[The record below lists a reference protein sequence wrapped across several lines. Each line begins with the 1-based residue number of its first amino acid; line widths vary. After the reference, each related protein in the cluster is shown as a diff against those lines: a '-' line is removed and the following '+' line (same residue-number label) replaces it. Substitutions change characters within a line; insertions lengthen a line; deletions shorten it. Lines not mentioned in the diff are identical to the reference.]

1 MKEAGSLLVEL
12 LENQKVDRVFCVPGE
27 SYLSVMNGLQD
38 TSIET
43 ILCKHEGAASIMAEA
58 DGKLTGRPGIAF
70 VTRGPG
76 ATNAAAGV
84 HIAQQDSTPMILF
97 VGQIGKE
104 MYGRDAFQEV
114 DYQQFYGGM
123 AKLVIEVQQ
132 ADRLSEIFSRAYYTA
147 MSGRPGPVV
156 IALPENMLTEK
167 TDKKATGF
175 IDQVSSAPSTKNLAQ
190 FIEEIKAS
198 SKPILVLG
206 GSLWSEKAEK
216 DLISISEMLGL
227 TILTSHRR
235 QSLFNNLHQN
245 YGGDLGLGVNPKIIK
260 RINESDYIVLL
271 GARLSENPSQG
282 FSLFGI
288 PDHNKKIVHIH
299 PGPEEIGR
307 IYNPHLAIVANP
319 IEFVSALENALR
331 GLNTKP
337 QEKMEVNANKA
348 HEDYIEWGDMPLE
361 APNSGVDLTAAFRAL
376 REKLEPD
383 TIITN
388 GAGNYAVWGHRL
400 FRFTKPKTQLAPI
413 SGSMGY
419 GLPSAIAA
427 KLRFPDQ
434 MVIALA
440 GDGCF
445 QMTENEFATAVQYNA
460 AVIVLVIDNEMYGT
474 IRMHQHK
481 NYKGKYKHTGLVNPD
496 FADLAKAMGGQGYTV
511 KNTEDFYDIFV
522 QAKNWANKNNL
533 PALLHIKTGSEMVL
547 PGKRFSSL

>member
-1 MKEAGSLLVEL
+1 MKEAGSLLVEI
-12 LENQKVDRVFCVPGE
+12 LENQKVERVFCVPGE

-43 ILCKHEGAASIMAEA
+43 VLCKHEGAASIMAEA

-76 ATNAAAGV
+76 ATNAAAGI

-114 DYQQFYGGM
+114 DYQQFFGGM
-123 AKLVIEVQQ
+123 AKLVVEVQQ
-132 ADRLSEIFSRAYYTA
+132 ADRLPEIVSRAYHTA
-147 MSGRPGPVV
+147 MSGRPGPVI
-156 IALPENMLTEK
+156 IALPENMLTESTNNK
-167 TDKKATGF
+167 PVGY
-175 IDQVSSAPSTKNLAQ
+175 ISSSSSAPSTNDLAQ
-190 FIEEIKAS
+190 FIEEIKSA
-198 SKPILVLG
+198 KNPILILG
-206 GSLWSEKAEK
+206 GSVWSNDAAK
-216 DLISISEMLGL
+216 DLESISEMLGL

-235 QSLFNNLHQN
+235 QSFYNNLHEN
-245 YGGDLGLGVNPKIIK
+245 YGGDLGLGVNPKLIE
-260 RINESDYIVLL
+260 RINKSDYLVLL
-271 GARLSENPSQG
+271 GGRLSENPSQG

-288 PDHNKKIVHIH
+288 PEHNKKVVHIH

-307 IYNPHLAIVANP
+307 IYKPHLGIPCSPISFANT
-319 IEFVSALENALR
+319 LNNALK

-337 QEKMEVNANKA
+337 SSENQINTNQA
-348 HEDYIEWGDMPLE
+348 HEDYLEWGNMPLE
-361 APNSGVDLTAAFRAL
+361 APNSGVDLTSAFRSL
-376 REKLEPD
+376 RENLEPN

-400 FRFTKPKTQLAPI
+400 FRFSQFRTQLAPI

-419 GLPSAIAA
+419 GLPAAIAA
-427 KLRFPDQ
+427 KLRHPNQ
-434 MVIALA
+434 TVIALA

-460 AVIVLVIDNEMYGT
+460 AVIVFVIDNEMYGT

-481 NYKGKYKHTGLVNPD
+481 NYKGKYKHTGLINPD
-496 FADLAKAMGGQGYTV
+496 FNKLAVAMGGQGYTV
-511 KNTEDFYDIFV
+511 NNTEDFMNIFND
-522 QAKNWANKNNL
+522 AKDWTSKNNL

-547 PGKRFSSL
+547 PGKRFNSL

>member
-1 MKEAGSLLVEL
+1 MKEAGSLLVEI
-12 LENQKVDRVFCVPGE
+12 LENQKVERVFCVPGE

-43 ILCKHEGAASIMAEA
+43 VLCKHEGAASIMAEA

-76 ATNAAAGV
+76 ATNAAAGI

-114 DYQQFYGGM
+114 DYQQFFGGM
-123 AKLVIEVQQ
+123 AKLVFEVQQ
-132 ADRLSEIFSRAYYTA
+132 ADRLPEIVSRAYHTA
-147 MSGRPGPVV
+147 MSGRPGPVI
-156 IALPENMLTEK
+156 IALPENMLTESTNNK
-167 TDKKATGF
+167 PVGY
-175 IDQVSSAPSTKNLAQ
+175 INNSSSAPSTSDLAQ
-190 FIEEIKAS
+190 FIEEIKSA
-198 SKPILVLG
+198 KNPILILG
-206 GSLWSEKAEK
+206 GSVWSNDAAK
-216 DLISISEMLGL
+216 DLESISEMLGL

-235 QSLFNNLHQN
+235 QSFYNNLHEN
-245 YGGDLGLGVNPKIIK
+245 YGGDLGLGVNPKLIE
-260 RINESDYIVLL
+260 RINKSDYLVLL
-271 GARLSENPSQG
+271 GGRLSENPSQG

-288 PDHNKKIVHIH
+288 PEHNKRVVHIH

-307 IYNPHLAIVANP
+307 IYKPHLGIVCSP
-319 IEFVSALENALR
+319 ISFVNALNNALK

-337 QEKMEVNANKA
+337 SSENQINTNQA
-348 HEDYIEWGDMPLE
+348 HEEYLEWGNMPLE
-361 APNSGVDLTAAFRAL
+361 APNSGVDLTSAFRSL
-376 REKLEPD
+376 REKLEPN

-400 FRFTKPKTQLAPI
+400 FRFSQFRTQLAPI

-419 GLPSAIAA
+419 GLPAAIAA
-427 KLRFPDQ
+427 KLRHPNQ
-434 MVIALA
+434 TVIALA

-460 AVIVLVIDNEMYGT
+460 AVIVFVIDNEMYGT

-481 NYKGKYKHTGLVNPD
+481 NYKGKYKHTGLINPD
-496 FADLAKAMGGQGYTV
+496 FNKLAVAMGGQGYTV
-511 KNTEDFYDIFV
+511 NNTEDFMNIFND
-522 QAKNWANKNNL
+522 AKDWTSKNNL

-547 PGKRFSSL
+547 PGKRFNSL

>member
-1 MKEAGSLLVEL
+1 MKEAGSLLVEI
-12 LENQKVDRVFCVPGE
+12 LENQKVERVFCVPGE

-43 ILCKHEGAASIMAEA
+43 VLCKHEGAASIMAEA

-76 ATNAAAGV
+76 ATNAAAGI

-114 DYQQFYGGM
+114 DYQQFFGGM
-123 AKLVIEVQQ
+123 AKLVFEVQQ
-132 ADRLSEIFSRAYYTA
+132 ADRLPEIVSRAYHTA
-147 MSGRPGPVV
+147 MSGRPGPVI
-156 IALPENMLTEK
+156 IALPENMLTESTNNK
-167 TDKKATGF
+167 PVGY
-175 IDQVSSAPSTKNLAQ
+175 ISSSSSAPSTNNLAQ
-190 FIEEIKAS
+190 FIEEIKSA
-198 SKPILVLG
+198 KNPILILG
-206 GSLWSEKAEK
+206 GSVWSNDAAK
-216 DLISISEMLGL
+216 DLESISEMLGL

-235 QSLFNNLHQN
+235 QSFYNNLHEN
-245 YGGDLGLGVNPKIIK
+245 YGGDLGLGVNPKLIE
-260 RINESDYIVLL
+260 RINKSDYLVLL
-271 GARLSENPSQG
+271 GGRLSENPSQG

-288 PDHNKKIVHIH
+288 PEHNKKVVHIH

-307 IYNPHLAIVANP
+307 IYKPHLGIACSP
-319 IEFVSALENALR
+319 ISFVNALDNALK

-337 QEKMEVNANKA
+337 SSENQINTNQA
-348 HEDYIEWGDMPLE
+348 HEDYLEWGNMPLE
-361 APNSGVDLTAAFRAL
+361 APNSGVDLTSAFRSL
-376 REKLEPD
+376 RENLEPN

-400 FRFTKPKTQLAPI
+400 FRFSQFRTQLAPI

-419 GLPSAIAA
+419 GLPAAIAA
-427 KLRFPDQ
+427 KLRYPNQ
-434 MVIALA
+434 TVIALA

-460 AVIVLVIDNEMYGT
+460 AVIVFVIDNEMYGT

-481 NYKGKYKHTGLVNPD
+481 NYKGKYKHTGLINPD
-496 FADLAKAMGGQGYTV
+496 FNKLAVAMGGQGYTV
-511 KNTEDFYDIFV
+511 NNTEDFMNIFND
-522 QAKNWANKNNL
+522 AKDWTSKNNL
-533 PALLHIKTGSEMVL
+533 PALLHIKTVSDMVL
-547 PGKRFSSL
+547 PGKRFNSI

>member
-1 MKEAGSLLVEL
+1 MQEAGSLLVQI

-27 SYLSVMNGLQD
+27 SYLSVMNGLQE

-43 ILCKHEGAASIMAEA
+43 ILCKHEGAASMMAEA

-76 ATNAAAGV
+76 ATNAASGI

-132 ADRLSEIFSRAYYTA
+132 ADRLPEIVSRAYHTA
-147 MSGRPGPVV
+147 MSGRPGPVI

-167 TDKKATGF
+167 TNQNAPGF
-175 IDQVSSAPSTKNLAQ
+175 IDHISSAPTTKNLAQ
-190 FIEEIKAS
+190 FIEEIKEAK
-198 SKPILVLG
+198 KPMLILG
-206 GSLWSEKAEK
+206 GSVWSQEAEE
-216 DLISISEMLGL
+216 DLASISEMLGL
-227 TILTSHRR
+227 TIVTSHRR
-235 QSLFNNLHQN
+235 QSFFNNFHKN
-245 YGGDLGLGVNPKIIK
+245 YGGDLGLGVNPKLIN
-260 RINESDYIVLL
+260 RVNESDYLILL
-271 GARLSENPSQG
+271 GGRLSENPSQG
-282 FSLFGI
+282 FTLLNI
-288 PDHNKKIVHIH
+288 PEHNKKFVHIH

-307 IYNPHLAIVANP
+307 IYKPHLGIVSSP
-319 IEFVSALENALR
+319 IDFVSSLNNALN

-337 QEKMEVNANKA
+337 QDVKQIETNLA
-348 HEDYIEWGDMPLE
+348 HEEYIEWGDMSLE
-361 APNSGVDLTAAFRAL
+361 APNSGVDLTAAFREL
-376 REKLEPD
+376 RDKIEKD

-400 FRFTKPKTQLAPI
+400 FRFSKLNTQLAPI

-419 GLPSAIAA
+419 GLPAAISA
-427 KLRFPDQ
+427 KLRYPDQ

-445 QMTENEFATAVQYNA
+445 QMTENEFATAVQYKA
-460 AVIVLVIDNEMYGT
+460 AVIVWLLTMRCMGLLECININIIKVIINIQVWLT
-474 IRMHQHK
+474 
-481 NYKGKYKHTGLVNPD
+481 L
-496 FADLAKAMGGQGYTV
+496 
-511 KNTEDFYDIFV
+511 IFV
-522 QAKNWANKNNL
+522 NLEMQWEAKV
-533 PALLHIKTGSEMVL
+533 IQ
-547 PGKRFSSL
+547 

>member
-1 MKEAGSLLVEL
+1 MKEAGTLLVEI
-12 LENQKVDRVFCVPGE
+12 LENQKVERVFCVPGE

-43 ILCKHEGAASIMAEA
+43 VLCKHEGAASIMAEA

-76 ATNAAAGV
+76 ATNAAAGI

-114 DYQQFYGGM
+114 DYQQFFGGM
-123 AKLVIEVQQ
+123 AKLVFEVQQ
-132 ADRLSEIFSRAYYTA
+132 ADRLPEIVSRAYHTA
-147 MSGRPGPVV
+147 MSGRPGPVIV
-156 IALPENMLTEK
+156 ALPENMLTESTNNK
-167 TDKKATGF
+167 PVGY
-175 IDQVSSAPSTKNLAQ
+175 ISSSSSAPSTNNLAQ
-190 FIEEIKAS
+190 FIEEIKSA
-198 SKPILVLG
+198 KNPILILG
-206 GSLWSEKAEK
+206 GSVWSNDAAK
-216 DLISISEMLGL
+216 DLESISEMLGL

-235 QSLFNNLHQN
+235 QSFYNNLHEN
-245 YGGDLGLGVNPKIIK
+245 YGGDLGLGVNPKLIE
-260 RINESDYIVLL
+260 RINKSDYLVLL
-271 GARLSENPSQG
+271 GGRLSENPSQG

-288 PDHNKKIVHIH
+288 PEHNKKVVHIH

-307 IYNPHLAIVANP
+307 IYKPHLGIPCSP
-319 IEFVSALENALR
+319 ISFANALNNALK

-337 QEKMEVNANKA
+337 SSENQINTNQA
-348 HEDYIEWGDMPLE
+348 HEDYLEWGNMPLE
-361 APNSGVDLTAAFRAL
+361 APNSGVDLTSAFRSL
-376 REKLEPD
+376 RENLEPN

-400 FRFTKPKTQLAPI
+400 FRFSQFRTQLAPI

-419 GLPSAIAA
+419 GLPAAIAA
-427 KLRFPDQ
+427 KLRHPNQ
-434 MVIALA
+434 TVIALA

-460 AVIVLVIDNEMYGT
+460 AVIVFVIDNEMYGT

-481 NYKGKYKHTGLVNPD
+481 NYKGKYKHTGLINPD
-496 FADLAKAMGGQGYTV
+496 FNKLAVAMGGQGYTV
-511 KNTEDFYDIFV
+511 NNTEDFMNIFND
-522 QAKNWANKNNL
+522 AKDWTYKNNL

>member
-27 SYLSVMNGLQD
+27 SYLSVMNGLQE

-76 ATNAAAGV
+76 ATNAAAGI

-114 DYQQFYGGM
+114 DYQQFFGGM
-123 AKLVIEVQQ
+123 AKLVVEVQQ
-132 ADRLSEIFSRAYYTA
+132 AERLPEIVSRAYHTA
-147 MSGRPGPVV
+147 MSGRPGPVI

-167 TDKKATGF
+167 TDEKATSF
-175 IDQVSSAPSTKNLAQ
+175 IDQVSSAPSTKDLAQ
-190 FIEEIKAS
+190 FIEEIKAAEN
-198 SKPILVLG
+198 PVLVLG
-206 GSLWSEKAEK
+206 GSVWSEEAEK
-216 DLISISEMLGL
+216 DLASISEMLGL
-227 TILTSHRR
+227 SILTSHRR
-235 QSLFNNLHQN
+235 QSLFNNLHKN
-245 YGGDLGLGVNPKIIK
+245 YGGDLGLGVNPKLIN

-288 PDHNKKIVHIH
+288 PEHDKKIVHIH

-307 IYNPHLAIVANP
+307 IYNPHLGIVSNP
-319 IEFVSALENALR
+319 IDFVSALNNALK

-337 QEKMEVNANKA
+337 LPIKEEKTNQA
-348 HEDYIEWGDMPLE
+348 HEDYIDWGDMPLE
-361 APNSGVDLTAAFRAL
+361 APNSGVDLTSAFRTL
-376 REKLEPD
+376 RKEIKPN

-400 FRFTKPKTQLAPI
+400 FRFTKLRTQLAPI

-419 GLPSAIAA
+419 GLPAAIAA

-481 NYKGKYKHTGLVNPD
+481 SYKGKYKHTGLVNPN
-496 FADLAKAMGGQGYTV
+496 FADLAKAMGGQGYSV
-511 KNTEDFYDIFV
+511 DNTEDFYDIFV
-522 QAKNWANKNNL
+522 EANEWAKKNNL

-547 PGKRFSSL
+547 PGKRFSAL

>member
-1 MKEAGSLLVEL
+1 MQEAGSLLVQI

-27 SYLSVMNGLQD
+27 SYLSVMNGLQE

-43 ILCKHEGAASIMAEA
+43 ILCKHEGAASMMAEA

-76 ATNAAAGV
+76 ATNAASGI

-132 ADRLSEIFSRAYYTA
+132 ADRLPEIVSRAYHTA
-147 MSGRPGPVV
+147 MSGRPGPVI

-167 TDKKATGF
+167 TNQNAPGF
-175 IDQVSSAPSTKNLAQ
+175 IDHISSAPTTKNLAQ
-190 FIEEIKAS
+190 FIEEIKEAK
-198 SKPILVLG
+198 KPMLILG
-206 GSLWSEKAEK
+206 GSVWSQKAEE
-216 DLISISEMLGL
+216 DLASISEMLGL
-227 TILTSHRR
+227 TIVTSHRR
-235 QSLFNNLHQN
+235 QSFFNNFHKN
-245 YGGDLGLGVNPKIIK
+245 YGGDLGLGVNPKLIN
-260 RINESDYIVLL
+260 RVNESDYLILL
-271 GARLSENPSQG
+271 GGRLSENPSQG
-282 FSLFGI
+282 FTLLNI
-288 PDHNKKIVHIH
+288 PEHNKKFVHIH

-307 IYNPHLAIVANP
+307 IYKPHLGIVSSP
-319 IEFVSALENALR
+319 IDFVSSLNNALN

-337 QEKMEVNANKA
+337 QDVKQIETNLA
-348 HEDYIEWGDMPLE
+348 HEEYIEWGDMSLE
-361 APNSGVDLTAAFRAL
+361 APNSGVDLTAAFREL
-376 REKLEPD
+376 RDKIEKD

-400 FRFTKPKTQLAPI
+400 FRFSKLNTQLAPI

-419 GLPSAIAA
+419 GLPAAISA
-427 KLRFPDQ
+427 KLRYPDQ

-445 QMTENEFATAVQYNA
+445 QMTENEFATAVQYKA

-481 NYKGKYKHTGLVNPD
+481 HYKGNYKHTGLVNPD
-496 FADLAKAMGGQGYTV
+496 FCQLGNAMGGKGYTV
-511 KNTEDFYDIFV
+511 ENTGDFYSVFE
-522 QAKNWANKNNL
+522 KANKWAKQNNL
-533 PALLHIKTGSEMVL
+533 PVLLHIKTGSEMVL
-547 PGKRFSSL
+547 PGKRFSAL

>member
-1 MKEAGSLLVEL
+1 MKEAGSLLVEI
-12 LENQKVDRVFCVPGE
+12 LENQKVERVFCVPGE

-43 ILCKHEGAASIMAEA
+43 VLCKHEGAASIMAEA

-76 ATNAAAGV
+76 ATNAAAGI

-114 DYQQFYGGM
+114 DYQQFFGGM
-123 AKLVIEVQQ
+123 AKLVFEVQQ
-132 ADRLSEIFSRAYYTA
+132 ADRLSEIVSRAYHTA
-147 MSGRPGPVV
+147 MSGRPGPVIV
-156 IALPENMLTEK
+156 ALPENMLTESTNNK
-167 TDKKATGF
+167 PVGY
-175 IDQVSSAPSTKNLAQ
+175 ISSSSSAPSTNDLAQ
-190 FIEEIKAS
+190 FIEEIKSA
-198 SKPILVLG
+198 KNPILILG
-206 GSLWSEKAEK
+206 GSVWSNDAAK
-216 DLISISEMLGL
+216 DLESISEMLGL

-235 QSLFNNLHQN
+235 QSFYNNLHEN
-245 YGGDLGLGVNPKIIK
+245 YGGDLGLGVNPKLIE
-260 RINESDYIVLL
+260 RINKSDYLVLL
-271 GARLSENPSQG
+271 GGRLSENPSQG

-288 PDHNKKIVHIH
+288 PEHNKKVVHIH

-307 IYNPHLAIVANP
+307 IYKPHLGIPCSPISFANT
-319 IEFVSALENALR
+319 LNNALK

-337 QEKMEVNANKA
+337 SSENQINTNQA
-348 HEDYIEWGDMPLE
+348 HEEYLEWGNMPLE
-361 APNSGVDLTAAFRAL
+361 APNSGVDLTSAFRSL
-376 REKLEPD
+376 RENLEPN

-400 FRFTKPKTQLAPI
+400 FRFSQFRTQLAPI

-419 GLPSAIAA
+419 GLPAAIAA
-427 KLRFPDQ
+427 KLRHPNQ
-434 MVIALA
+434 TVIALA

-460 AVIVLVIDNEMYGT
+460 AVIVFVIDNEMYGT

-481 NYKGKYKHTGLVNPD
+481 NYKGKYKHTGLINPD
-496 FADLAKAMGGQGYTV
+496 FNKLAVAMGGQGYTV
-511 KNTEDFYDIFV
+511 NNTEDFMNIFND
-522 QAKNWANKNNL
+522 AKDWTSKNHL

-547 PGKRFSSL
+547 PGKRFNSL

>member
-1 MKEAGSLLVEL
+1 MKEAGSLLVEI
-12 LENQKVDRVFCVPGE
+12 LENQKVERVFCVPGE

-43 ILCKHEGAASIMAEA
+43 VLCKHEGAASIMAEA

-76 ATNAAAGV
+76 ATNAAAGI

-114 DYQQFYGGM
+114 DYQQFFGGM
-123 AKLVIEVQQ
+123 AKLVFEVQQ
-132 ADRLSEIFSRAYYTA
+132 ADRLSEIVSRAYHTA
-147 MSGRPGPVV
+147 MSGRPGPVIV
-156 IALPENMLTEK
+156 ALPENMLTESTNNK
-167 TDKKATGF
+167 PVGY
-175 IDQVSSAPSTKNLAQ
+175 ISSSSSAPSTNDLAQ
-190 FIEEIKAS
+190 FIEEIKSA
-198 SKPILVLG
+198 KNPILILG
-206 GSLWSEKAEK
+206 GSVWSNDAAK
-216 DLISISEMLGL
+216 DLESISEMLGL

-235 QSLFNNLHQN
+235 QSFYNNLHEN
-245 YGGDLGLGVNPKIIK
+245 YGGDLGLGVNPKLIE
-260 RINESDYIVLL
+260 RINKSDYLVLL
-271 GARLSENPSQG
+271 GGRLSENPSQG

-288 PDHNKKIVHIH
+288 PEHNKKVVHIH

-307 IYNPHLAIVANP
+307 IYKPHLGIPCSPISFANT
-319 IEFVSALENALR
+319 LNNALK

-337 QEKMEVNANKA
+337 SSENQINTNQA
-348 HEDYIEWGDMPLE
+348 HEEYLEWGNMPLE
-361 APNSGVDLTAAFRAL
+361 APNSGVDLTSAFRSL
-376 REKLEPD
+376 RENLEPN

-400 FRFTKPKTQLAPI
+400 FRFSQFRTQLAPI

-419 GLPSAIAA
+419 GLPAAIAA
-427 KLRFPDQ
+427 KLRHPNQ
-434 MVIALA
+434 TVIALA

-460 AVIVLVIDNEMYGT
+460 AIIVFVIDNEMYGT

-481 NYKGKYKHTGLVNPD
+481 NYKGKYKHTGLINPD
-496 FADLAKAMGGQGYTV
+496 FNKLAVAMGGQGYTV
-511 KNTEDFYDIFV
+511 NNTKDFMNIFNDAKDWTSKNH
-522 QAKNWANKNNL
+522 L

-547 PGKRFSSL
+547 PGKRFNSL

>member
-27 SYLSVMNGLQD
+27 SYLSVMNGLQE

-76 ATNAAAGV
+76 ATNAAAGI

-114 DYQQFYGGM
+114 DYQQFFGGM
-123 AKLVIEVQQ
+123 AKLVVEVQQ
-132 ADRLSEIFSRAYYTA
+132 AERLPEIVSRAYHTA
-147 MSGRPGPVV
+147 MSGRPGPVI

-167 TDKKATGF
+167 TDEKATSF
-175 IDQVSSAPSTKNLAQ
+175 IDQVSSAPSTKDLAQ
-190 FIEEIKAS
+190 FIEEIKAAEN
-198 SKPILVLG
+198 PVLVLG
-206 GSLWSEKAEK
+206 GSVWSEEAEK
-216 DLISISEMLGL
+216 DLASISEMLGL
-227 TILTSHRR
+227 SILTSHRR
-235 QSLFNNLHQN
+235 QSLFNNLHKN
-245 YGGDLGLGVNPKIIK
+245 YGGDLGLGVNPKLIN

-288 PDHNKKIVHIH
+288 PEHDKKIVHIH

-307 IYNPHLAIVANP
+307 IYNPHLGIVSNP
-319 IEFVSALENALR
+319 IDFVSALNNALK

-337 QEKMEVNANKA
+337 LPIKEEKTNQA
-348 HEDYIEWGDMPLE
+348 HEDYIDWGDMPLE
-361 APNSGVDLTAAFRAL
+361 APNSGVDLTSAFRTL
-376 REKLEPD
+376 RKEIEPN

-400 FRFTKPKTQLAPI
+400 FRFTKLRTQLAPI

-419 GLPSAIAA
+419 GLPASIAA

-440 GDGCF
+440 GDRCF

-481 NYKGKYKHTGLVNPD
+481 SYKGKYKHTGLVNPN
-496 FADLAKAMGGQGYTV
+496 FADLAKAMGGQGYSV
-511 KNTEDFYDIFV
+511 DNTEDFYDIFV
-522 QAKNWANKNNL
+522 EANEWAKKNNL

-547 PGKRFSSL
+547 PGKRFSAL

>member
-27 SYLSVMNGLQD
+27 SYLSVMNGLQE

-76 ATNAAAGV
+76 ATNAAAGI

-114 DYQQFYGGM
+114 DYQQFFGGM
-123 AKLVIEVQQ
+123 AKLVVEVQQ
-132 ADRLSEIFSRAYYTA
+132 AERLPEIVSRAYHTA
-147 MSGRPGPVV
+147 MSGRPGPVI

-167 TDKKATGF
+167 TDEKATSF
-175 IDQVSSAPSTKNLAQ
+175 IDQVSSAPSTKDLAQ
-190 FIEEIKAS
+190 FIEEIKAAEN
-198 SKPILVLG
+198 PVLVLG
-206 GSLWSEKAEK
+206 GSIWSEEAEK
-216 DLISISEMLGL
+216 DLASISEMLGL
-227 TILTSHRR
+227 SILTSHRR
-235 QSLFNNLHQN
+235 QSLFNNLHKN
-245 YGGDLGLGVNPKIIK
+245 YGGDLGLGVNPKLIN

-288 PDHNKKIVHIH
+288 PEHDKKIVHIH

-307 IYNPHLAIVANP
+307 IYNPHLGIVSNP
-319 IEFVSALENALR
+319 IDFVSALNNALK

-337 QEKMEVNANKA
+337 SPIKEEKTNQA
-348 HEDYIEWGDMPLE
+348 HEDYIDWGDMPLE
-361 APNSGVDLTAAFRAL
+361 APNSGVDLTSAFRTL
-376 REKLEPD
+376 RKEIEPN

-400 FRFTKPKTQLAPI
+400 FRFTKLRTQLAPI

-419 GLPSAIAA
+419 GLPAAIAA

-481 NYKGKYKHTGLVNPD
+481 NYKGKYKHTGLVNPN
-496 FADLAKAMGGQGYTV
+496 FADLAKSMGGQGYSV
-511 KNTEDFYDIFV
+511 DNTEDFYDIFV
-522 QAKNWANKNNL
+522 EATTWAKKNNL

-547 PGKRFSSL
+547 PGKRFSAL

>member
-1 MKEAGSLLVEL
+1 MQEAGSLLVQI

-27 SYLSVMNGLQD
+27 SYLSVMNGLQE

-43 ILCKHEGAASIMAEA
+43 ILCKHEGAASMMAEA

-76 ATNAAAGV
+76 ATNAASGI

-132 ADRLSEIFSRAYYTA
+132 ADRLPEIVSRAYHTA
-147 MSGRPGPVV
+147 MSGRPGPVI
-156 IALPENMLTEK
+156 IALPENMLTENTNK
-167 TDKKATGF
+167 NAPSF
-175 IDQVSSAPSTKNLAQ
+175 IDHISSAPTSKDLAQ
-190 FIEEIKAS
+190 FIEEIKEAK
-198 SKPILVLG
+198 KPILILG
-206 GSLWSEKAEK
+206 GSVWSKEAEEN
-216 DLISISEMLGL
+216 LSSISEMLGL
-227 TILTSHRR
+227 TVVTSHRR
-235 QSLFNNLHQN
+235 QSLFNNFHKN
-245 YGGDLGLGVNPKIIK
+245 YGGDLGLGVNPKLIN
-260 RINESDYIVLL
+260 RINESDYLILL
-271 GARLSENPSQG
+271 GGRLSENPSQG
-282 FSLFGI
+282 FTLLDI
-288 PDHNKKIVHIH
+288 PEHSKKFIHIH

-307 IYNPHLAIVANP
+307 IYKPHLGMVSNP
-319 IEFVSALENALR
+319 IDFVSILNNALS

-337 QEKMEVNANKA
+337 QVTKQLETNNA
-348 HEDYIEWGDMPLE
+348 HDEYIEWGDMPLE
-361 APNSGVDLTAAFRAL
+361 APNSGVDLTSAFRTL
-376 REKLEPD
+376 REKIEED

-400 FRFTKPKTQLAPI
+400 FRFSKLKTQLAPI

-419 GLPSAIAA
+419 GLPAAISA
-427 KLRFPDQ
+427 KLRYPDQ

-445 QMTENEFATAVQYNA
+445 QMTENEFATAVQYKA
-460 AVIVLVIDNEMYGT
+460 SVIVIVIDNEMYGT

-481 NYKGKYKHTGLVNPD
+481 HYKGNYKHTGLVNPD
-496 FADLAKAMGGQGYTV
+496 FCQLGNAMGGKGYTV
-511 KNTEDFYDIFV
+511 ENTDDFYGTFEE
-522 QAKNWANKNNL
+522 ANNWAKKNKL
-533 PALLHIKTGSEMVL
+533 PVLIHVKTGSEMVL

>member
-1 MKEAGSLLVEL
+1 MKEAGSLLVEI
-12 LENQKVDRVFCVPGE
+12 LENQKVERVFCVPGE

-43 ILCKHEGAASIMAEA
+43 VLCKHEGAASIMAEA

-76 ATNAAAGV
+76 ATNAAAGI

-114 DYQQFYGGM
+114 DYQQFFGGM
-123 AKLVIEVQQ
+123 AKLVFEVQQ
-132 ADRLSEIFSRAYYTA
+132 ADRLPEIVSRAYHTA
-147 MSGRPGPVV
+147 MSGRPGPVI
-156 IALPENMLTEK
+156 IALPENMLTESTNNK
-167 TDKKATGF
+167 PVGY
-175 IDQVSSAPSTKNLAQ
+175 ISSSSSAPSTNDLAQ
-190 FIEEIKAS
+190 FIEEIKSA
-198 SKPILVLG
+198 KNPILILG
-206 GSLWSEKAEK
+206 GSVWSNDAAK
-216 DLISISEMLGL
+216 DLESISEMLGL

-235 QSLFNNLHQN
+235 QSFYNNLHEN
-245 YGGDLGLGVNPKIIK
+245 YGGDLGLGVNPKLIE
-260 RINESDYIVLL
+260 RINKSDYLVLL
-271 GARLSENPSQG
+271 GGRLSENPSQG

-288 PDHNKKIVHIH
+288 PEHNKKVVHIH

-307 IYNPHLAIVANP
+307 IYKPHLGIPCSP
-319 IEFVSALENALR
+319 ISFANALNNALK

-337 QEKMEVNANKA
+337 SSENQINTNQA
-348 HEDYIEWGDMPLE
+348 HEDYLEWGNMPLE
-361 APNSGVDLTAAFRAL
+361 APNSGVDLTSAFRSL
-376 REKLEPD
+376 RENLEPN

-400 FRFTKPKTQLAPI
+400 FRFSQFRTQLAPI

-419 GLPSAIAA
+419 GLPAAIAA
-427 KLRFPDQ
+427 KLRHPNQ
-434 MVIALA
+434 TVIALA

-460 AVIVLVIDNEMYGT
+460 AVIVFVIDNEMYGT

-481 NYKGKYKHTGLVNPD
+481 NYKGKYKHTGLINPD
-496 FADLAKAMGGQGYTV
+496 FNKLAIAMGGQGYTV
-511 KNTEDFYDIFV
+511 NNTEDFMNIFND
-522 QAKNWANKNNL
+522 AKDWTSKNNL

-547 PGKRFSSL
+547 PGKRFNSL

>member
-288 PDHNKKIVHIH
+288 PDHNKKIVHIY

-400 FRFTKPKTQLAPI
+400 FRFTKPRTQLAPI

-427 KLRFPDQ
+427 KLRHPDQ

-481 NYKGKYKHTGLVNPD
+481 NYKGKYKHTGLVNPN

>member
-1 MKEAGSLLVEL
+1 MKEAGSLLVEI
-12 LENQKVDRVFCVPGE
+12 LENQKVERVFCVPGE

-43 ILCKHEGAASIMAEA
+43 VLCKHEGAASIMAEA

-76 ATNAAAGV
+76 ATNAAAGI

-114 DYQQFYGGM
+114 DYQQFFGGM
-123 AKLVIEVQQ
+123 AKLVFEVQQ
-132 ADRLSEIFSRAYYTA
+132 ADRLPEIVSRAYHTA
-147 MSGRPGPVV
+147 MSGRPGPVI
-156 IALPENMLTEK
+156 IALPENMLTESTNNK
-167 TDKKATGF
+167 PVGYINRT
-175 IDQVSSAPSTKNLAQ
+175 SSAPSTNDLAQ
-190 FIEEIKAS
+190 FIEEIKSA
-198 SKPILVLG
+198 KNPILILG
-206 GSLWSEKAEK
+206 GSVWSNDAAK
-216 DLISISEMLGL
+216 DLESISEMLGL

-235 QSLFNNLHQN
+235 QSFYNNLHEN
-245 YGGDLGLGVNPKIIK
+245 YGGDLGLGVNPKLIE
-260 RINESDYIVLL
+260 RINKSDYLVLL
-271 GARLSENPSQG
+271 GGRLSENPSQG
-282 FSLFGI
+282 FTLFGI
-288 PDHNKKIVHIH
+288 PEHNKRVVHIH

-307 IYNPHLAIVANP
+307 IYKPHLGIPCSP
-319 IEFVSALENALR
+319 ISFANALNNALK

-337 QEKMEVNANKA
+337 SSENQINTNKA
-348 HEDYIEWGDMPLE
+348 HEEYLEWGNMPLE
-361 APNSGVDLTAAFRAL
+361 APNSGVDLTSAFRSL
-376 REKLEPD
+376 RENLEPN

-400 FRFTKPKTQLAPI
+400 FRFSQFRTQLAPI

-419 GLPSAIAA
+419 GLPAAIAA
-427 KLRFPDQ
+427 KLRHPNQ
-434 MVIALA
+434 TVIALA

-460 AVIVLVIDNEMYGT
+460 AVIVFVIDNEMYGT

-481 NYKGKYKHTGLVNPD
+481 NYKGKYKHTGLINPD
-496 FADLAKAMGGQGYTV
+496 FNKLAVAMGGQGYTV
-511 KNTEDFYDIFV
+511 NNTEDFMNIFND
-522 QAKNWANKNNL
+522 AKDWTSKNNL

>member
-1 MKEAGSLLVEL
+1 MKEAGSLLVEI
-12 LENQKVDRVFCVPGE
+12 LENQKVERVFCVPGE

-43 ILCKHEGAASIMAEA
+43 VLCKHEGAASIMAEA

-76 ATNAAAGV
+76 ATNAAAGI

-114 DYQQFYGGM
+114 DYQQFFGGM
-123 AKLVIEVQQ
+123 AKLVVEVQQ
-132 ADRLSEIFSRAYYTA
+132 ADRLPEIVSRAYHTA
-147 MSGRPGPVV
+147 MSGRPGPVI
-156 IALPENMLTEK
+156 IALPENMLTESTNNK
-167 TDKKATGF
+167 PVGY
-175 IDQVSSAPSTKNLAQ
+175 INNSSSAPSTNDLAQ
-190 FIEEIKAS
+190 FIEEIKSA
-198 SKPILVLG
+198 KNPILILG
-206 GSLWSEKAEK
+206 GSVWSNDAAK
-216 DLISISEMLGL
+216 DLESISEMLGL

-235 QSLFNNLHQN
+235 QSFYNNLHEN
-245 YGGDLGLGVNPKIIK
+245 YGGDLGLGVNPKLIE
-260 RINESDYIVLL
+260 RINKSDYLVLL
-271 GARLSENPSQG
+271 GGRLSENPSQG

-288 PDHNKKIVHIH
+288 PEHNKKVVHIH

-307 IYNPHLAIVANP
+307 IYKPHLGIPCSPISFANT
-319 IEFVSALENALR
+319 LNNALK

-337 QEKMEVNANKA
+337 SSENQINTNQA
-348 HEDYIEWGDMPLE
+348 HEEYLEWGNMPLE
-361 APNSGVDLTAAFRAL
+361 APNSGVDLTSAFRSL
-376 REKLEPD
+376 RENLEPN

-400 FRFTKPKTQLAPI
+400 FRFSQFRTQLAPI

-419 GLPSAIAA
+419 GLPAAIAA
-427 KLRFPDQ
+427 KLRHPNQ
-434 MVIALA
+434 TVIALA

-460 AVIVLVIDNEMYGT
+460 AVIVFVIDNEMYGT

-481 NYKGKYKHTGLVNPD
+481 NYKGKYKHTGLINPD
-496 FADLAKAMGGQGYTV
+496 FNKLAVAMGGQGYTV
-511 KNTEDFYDIFV
+511 NNTEDFMNIFND
-522 QAKNWANKNNL
+522 AKDWTSKNNL

-547 PGKRFSSL
+547 PGKRFNSL

>member
-12 LENQKVDRVFCVPGE
+12 LEKQKVDRVFCVPGE
-27 SYLSVMNGLQD
+27 SYLSVMNGLQE

-76 ATNAAAGV
+76 ATNAAAGI

-114 DYQQFYGGM
+114 DYEQFYGGM
-123 AKLVIEVQQ
+123 AKLVVEVQQ
-132 ADRLSEIFSRAYYTA
+132 ADRLSEVVSRAYHTA

-156 IALPENMLTEK
+156 IALPENMLTEE
-167 TDKKATGF
+167 TDKKSTGF

-190 FIEEIKAS
+190 FIEEIKEAS
-198 SKPILVLG
+198 NPILVLG
-206 GSLWSEKAEK
+206 GSLWSEQAEK
-216 DLISISEMLGL
+216 DLKSISEMLGL

-235 QSLFNNLHQN
+235 QSLFDNLHKN
-245 YGGDLGLGVNPKIIK
+245 YGGDLGLGVNPKLIK
-260 RINESDYIVLL
+260 RINDSDYIVLL

-288 PDHNKKIVHIH
+288 PDHTKKIVHIH

-307 IYNPHLAIVANP
+307 IYNPHLGIAANP
-319 IEFVSALENALR
+319 IEFVNALNNALK

-337 QEKMEVNANKA
+337 SEKIKNLATEA

-361 APNSGVDLTAAFRAL
+361 APNSGVDLTSAFRTL
-376 REKLEPD
+376 RENLLPD

-400 FRFTKPKTQLAPI
+400 FRFTKLKTQLAPI

-419 GLPSAIAA
+419 GLPAAIAA
-427 KLRFPDQ
+427 KLRFPEQ

-460 AVIVLVIDNEMYGT
+460 AVIVFVIDNEMYGT

-481 NYKGKYKHTGLVNPD
+481 NYKGKYKHTGLVNPN
-496 FADLAKAMGGQGYTV
+496 FSDLAKAMGGQGYTV
-511 KNTEDFYDIFV
+511 ENTEDFYQIFV
-522 QAKNWANKNNL
+522 EAENWANQNKL
-533 PALLHIKTGSEMVL
+533 PVLLHIKTGSEMVL

>member
-1 MKEAGSLLVEL
+1 MQEAGSLLVQI

-27 SYLSVMNGLQD
+27 SYLSVMNGLQE

-43 ILCKHEGAASIMAEA
+43 ILCKHEGAASMMAEA

-76 ATNAAAGV
+76 ATNAASGI

-132 ADRLSEIFSRAYYTA
+132 ADRLPEIVSRAYHTA
-147 MSGRPGPVV
+147 MSGRPGPVI

-167 TDKKATGF
+167 TNQNAPGF
-175 IDQVSSAPSTKNLAQ
+175 IDHISSAPTTKNLAQ
-190 FIEEIKAS
+190 FIEEIKEAK
-198 SKPILVLG
+198 KPMLILG
-206 GSLWSEKAEK
+206 GSVWSQEAEE
-216 DLISISEMLGL
+216 DLASISEMLGL
-227 TILTSHRR
+227 TIVTSHRR
-235 QSLFNNLHQN
+235 QSFFNNFHKN
-245 YGGDLGLGVNPKIIK
+245 YGGDLGLGVNPKLIN
-260 RINESDYIVLL
+260 RVNESDYLILL
-271 GARLSENPSQG
+271 GGRLSENPSQG
-282 FSLFGI
+282 FTLLNI
-288 PDHNKKIVHIH
+288 PEHNKKFVHIH

-307 IYNPHLAIVANP
+307 IYKPHLGIVSSP
-319 IEFVSALENALR
+319 IDFVSSLNNALN

-337 QEKMEVNANKA
+337 QDVKQIETNLA
-348 HEDYIEWGDMPLE
+348 HEEYIEWGDMSLE
-361 APNSGVDLTAAFRAL
+361 APNSGVDLTAAFREL
-376 REKLEPD
+376 RDKIEKD

-400 FRFTKPKTQLAPI
+400 FRFSKLNTQLAPI

-419 GLPSAIAA
+419 GLPAAISA
-427 KLRFPDQ
+427 KLRYPDQ

-445 QMTENEFATAVQYNA
+445 QMTENEFATAVQYKA

-481 NYKGKYKHTGLVNPD
+481 HYKGNYKHTGLVNPD
-496 FADLAKAMGGQGYTV
+496 FCQLGNAMGGKGYTV
-511 KNTEDFYDIFV
+511 ENTVDFYSVFE
-522 QAKNWANKNNL
+522 KANKWAKQNNL
-533 PALLHIKTGSEMVL
+533 PVLLHIKTGSEMVL
-547 PGKRFSSL
+547 PGKRFSAL

>member
-1 MKEAGSLLVEL
+1 MKEAGSLLVEI
-12 LENQKVDRVFCVPGE
+12 LENQKVERVFCVPGE

-43 ILCKHEGAASIMAEA
+43 VLCKHEGAASIMAEA

-76 ATNAAAGV
+76 ATNAAAGI

-114 DYQQFYGGM
+114 DYQQFFGGM
-123 AKLVIEVQQ
+123 AKLVVEVQQ
-132 ADRLSEIFSRAYYTA
+132 ADRLPEIVSRAYHTA
-147 MSGRPGPVV
+147 MSGRPGPVI
-156 IALPENMLTEK
+156 IALPENMLTETTNNK
-167 TDKKATGF
+167 PVGY
-175 IDQVSSAPSTKNLAQ
+175 INNSSSAPSTNDLAQ
-190 FIEEIKAS
+190 FIEEIKSA
-198 SKPILVLG
+198 KNPILILG
-206 GSLWSEKAEK
+206 GSVWSNDAAK
-216 DLISISEMLGL
+216 DLESISEMLGL

-235 QSLFNNLHQN
+235 QSFYNNLHEN
-245 YGGDLGLGVNPKIIK
+245 YGGDLGLGVNPKLIE
-260 RINESDYIVLL
+260 RINKSDYLILL
-271 GARLSENPSQG
+271 GGRLSENPSQG

-288 PDHNKKIVHIH
+288 PEHNKRVVHIH

-307 IYNPHLAIVANP
+307 IYKPHLGIACSP
-319 IEFVSALENALR
+319 ISFANALNNALK

-337 QEKMEVNANKA
+337 SSENQTNTNQA
-348 HEDYIEWGDMPLE
+348 HEEYLEWGNMPLE
-361 APNSGVDLTAAFRAL
+361 APNSGVDLTSAFRSL
-376 REKLEPD
+376 RENLEPN

-400 FRFTKPKTQLAPI
+400 FRFSQFRTQLAPI

-419 GLPSAIAA
+419 GLPAAIAA
-427 KLRFPDQ
+427 KLRHPNQ
-434 MVIALA
+434 TVIALA

-460 AVIVLVIDNEMYGT
+460 AVIVFVIDNEMYGT

-481 NYKGKYKHTGLVNPD
+481 NYKGKYKHTGLINPD
-496 FADLAKAMGGQGYTV
+496 FNKLAVAMGGQGYTV
-511 KNTEDFYDIFV
+511 NNTEDFMNIFND
-522 QAKNWANKNNL
+522 AKDWTSKNNL

-547 PGKRFSSL
+547 PGKRFNSL

>member
-27 SYLSVMNGLQD
+27 SYLSVMNGLQE

-76 ATNAAAGV
+76 ATNAAAGI

-114 DYQQFYGGM
+114 DYQQFFGGM
-123 AKLVIEVQQ
+123 AKLVVEVQQ
-132 ADRLSEIFSRAYYTA
+132 AERLPEIVSRAYHTA
-147 MSGRPGPVV
+147 MSGRPGPVI

-167 TDKKATGF
+167 TDEKATSF
-175 IDQVSSAPSTKNLAQ
+175 IDQVSSAPSTKDLAQ
-190 FIEEIKAS
+190 FIEEIKAAEN
-198 SKPILVLG
+198 PVLVLG
-206 GSLWSEKAEK
+206 GSVWSEEAEK
-216 DLISISEMLGL
+216 DLASISEMLGL
-227 TILTSHRR
+227 SILTSHRR
-235 QSLFNNLHQN
+235 QSLFNNLHKN
-245 YGGDLGLGVNPKIIK
+245 YGGDLGLGVNPKLIN

-288 PDHNKKIVHIH
+288 PEHDKKIVHIH

-307 IYNPHLAIVANP
+307 IYNPHLGIVSNP
-319 IEFVSALENALR
+319 IDFVSALNNALK

-337 QEKMEVNANKA
+337 LPIKEEKTNQA
-348 HEDYIEWGDMPLE
+348 HEDYIDWGDMPLE
-361 APNSGVDLTAAFRAL
+361 APNSGVDLTSAFRTL
-376 REKLEPD
+376 RKEIKPN

-400 FRFTKPKTQLAPI
+400 FRFTKLRTQLAPI

-419 GLPSAIAA
+419 GLPAAIAA

-434 MVIALA
+434 LVIALA

-481 NYKGKYKHTGLVNPD
+481 SYKGKYKHTGLVNPN
-496 FADLAKAMGGQGYTV
+496 FADLAKAMGGQGYSV
-511 KNTEDFYDIFV
+511 DNTEDFYDIFV
-522 QAKNWANKNNL
+522 EATEWAKKNNL

-547 PGKRFSSL
+547 PGKRFSAL

>member
-1 MKEAGSLLVEL
+1 MKEAGSLLVDI
-12 LENQKVDRVFCVPGE
+12 LENQKVERVFCVPGE

-43 ILCKHEGAASIMAEA
+43 VLCKHEGAASIMAEA

-76 ATNAAAGV
+76 ATNAAAGI

-114 DYQQFYGGM
+114 DYQQFFGGM
-123 AKLVIEVQQ
+123 AKLVVEVQQ
-132 ADRLSEIFSRAYYTA
+132 ADRLPEIISRAYHTA
-147 MSGRPGPVV
+147 MSGRPGPVI
-156 IALPENMLTEK
+156 IALPENMLTESTNK
-167 TDKKATGF
+167 EPVGY
-175 IDQVSSAPSTKNLAQ
+175 INSSSSAPSTNDLAQ
-190 FIEEIKAS
+190 FIEEIKSA
-198 SKPILVLG
+198 KNPILILG
-206 GSLWSEKAEK
+206 GSVWSNDGAK
-216 DLISISEMLGL
+216 DLESISEMLGL

-235 QSLFNNLHQN
+235 QSFYNNLHEN
-245 YGGDLGLGVNPKIIK
+245 YGGDLGLGVNPKLIE
-260 RINESDYIVLL
+260 RINKSDYLVLL
-271 GARLSENPSQG
+271 GGRLSENPSQG

-288 PDHNKKIVHIH
+288 PEHNKKVVHIH

-307 IYNPHLAIVANP
+307 IYKPHLGIPCSP
-319 IEFVSALENALR
+319 ISFANALNNALK

-337 QEKMEVNANKA
+337 SSENQINTNQA
-348 HEDYIEWGDMPLE
+348 HEDYLEWGNIPLE
-361 APNSGVDLTAAFRAL
+361 APNSGVDLTSAFRSL
-376 REKLEPD
+376 RENLEPN

-400 FRFTKPKTQLAPI
+400 FRFSQFRTQLAPI

-419 GLPSAIAA
+419 GLPAAIAA
-427 KLRFPDQ
+427 KLRHPNQ
-434 MVIALA
+434 TVIALA

-460 AVIVLVIDNEMYGT
+460 AVIVFVIDNEMYGT

-481 NYKGKYKHTGLVNPD
+481 NYKGKYKHTGLINPD
-496 FADLAKAMGGQGYTV
+496 FNKLAVAMGGQGYTV
-511 KNTEDFYDIFV
+511 NNTEDFMNIFND
-522 QAKNWANKNNL
+522 AKDWTSKNNL

-547 PGKRFSSL
+547 PGKRFNSL

>member
-1 MKEAGSLLVEL
+1 MKEAGSLLVEI
-12 LENQKVDRVFCVPGE
+12 LENQKVERVFCVPGE

-43 ILCKHEGAASIMAEA
+43 VLCKHEGAASIMAEA

-114 DYQQFYGGM
+114 DYQQFFGGM
-123 AKLVIEVQQ
+123 AKLVVEVQQ
-132 ADRLSEIFSRAYYTA
+132 ADRLPEIVSRAYHTA
-147 MSGRPGPVV
+147 MSGRPGPVI
-156 IALPENMLTEK
+156 IALPENMLTESTNNK
-167 TDKKATGF
+167 TVGF
-175 IDQVSSAPSTKNLAQ
+175 INSSSSAPSTNDLAQ
-190 FIEEIKAS
+190 FIEEIKSAKNS
-198 SKPILVLG
+198 ILILG
-206 GSLWSEKAEK
+206 GSVWSKDAAK
-216 DLISISEMLGL
+216 DLESISEMLGL

-235 QSLFNNLHQN
+235 QSFYNNLHEN
-245 YGGDLGLGVNPKIIK
+245 YGGDLGLGVNPKLIE
-260 RINESDYIVLL
+260 RINKSDYLVLL
-271 GARLSENPSQG
+271 GGRLSENPSQG

-288 PDHNKKIVHIH
+288 PEHNKRVVHIH

-307 IYNPHLAIVANP
+307 IYKPHLGIACSP
-319 IEFVSALENALR
+319 ISFANALNNALK

-337 QEKMEVNANKA
+337 SSENEINTNQA
-348 HEDYIEWGDMPLE
+348 HEEYLEWGNMPLE
-361 APNSGVDLTAAFRAL
+361 APNSGVDLTSAFRSL
-376 REKLEPD
+376 REKLEPN

-400 FRFTKPKTQLAPI
+400 FRFSQFGTQLAPI

-419 GLPSAIAA
+419 GLPAAIAA
-427 KLRFPDQ
+427 KLRNPDKT
-434 MVIALA
+434 VIALA

-460 AVIVLVIDNEMYGT
+460 AVIVFVVDNEMYGT

-481 NYKGKYKHTGLVNPD
+481 NYKGKYKHTELINPD
-496 FADLAKAMGGQGYTV
+496 FNKLAVAMGGQGYTV
-511 KNTEDFYDIFV
+511 NNTEDFMNTFNDA
-522 QAKNWANKNNL
+522 QDWTSKNNL

-547 PGKRFSSL
+547 PGKRFNSL

>member
-1 MKEAGSLLVEL
+1 MKEAGSLLVQL

-76 ATNAAAGV
+76 ATNAAAGI

-348 HEDYIEWGDMPLE
+348 HEDYIEWGDIPLE
-361 APNSGVDLTAAFRAL
+361 APNSGVDLTAAFRTL

-400 FRFTKPKTQLAPI
+400 FRFTKPRTQLAPI

>member
-27 SYLSVMNGLQD
+27 SYLSVMNGLQE

-76 ATNAAAGV
+76 ATNAAAGI

-114 DYQQFYGGM
+114 DYQQFFGGM
-123 AKLVIEVQQ
+123 AKLVVEVQQ
-132 ADRLSEIFSRAYYTA
+132 AKRLPEIVSRAYHTA
-147 MSGRPGPVV
+147 MSGRPGPVI

-167 TDKKATGF
+167 TDEKATSF
-175 IDQVSSAPSTKNLAQ
+175 IDQVSSAPSTKDLAQ
-190 FIEEIKAS
+190 FIEEIKAAEN
-198 SKPILVLG
+198 PVLVLG
-206 GSLWSEKAEK
+206 GSIWSEEAEK
-216 DLISISEMLGL
+216 DLASISEMLGL
-227 TILTSHRR
+227 SILTSHRR
-235 QSLFNNLHQN
+235 QSLFNNLHKN
-245 YGGDLGLGVNPKIIK
+245 YGGDLGLGVNPKLIN

-288 PDHNKKIVHIH
+288 PEHDKKIVHIH

-307 IYNPHLAIVANP
+307 IYNPHLGIVSNP
-319 IEFVSALENALR
+319 IDFVSALNNALK

-337 QEKMEVNANKA
+337 LPIKEEKTNQA
-348 HEDYIEWGDMPLE
+348 HEDYIDWGDMPLE
-361 APNSGVDLTAAFRAL
+361 APNSGVDLTSAFRTL
-376 REKLEPD
+376 RKEIEPN

-400 FRFTKPKTQLAPI
+400 FRFTKLRTQLAPI

-419 GLPSAIAA
+419 GLPAAIAA

-481 NYKGKYKHTGLVNPD
+481 NYKGKYKHTGLVNPN
-496 FADLAKAMGGQGYTV
+496 FADLAKSMGGQGYSV
-511 KNTEDFYDIFV
+511 DNTEDFYDIFV
-522 QAKNWANKNNL
+522 EATTWAKKNNL

-547 PGKRFSSL
+547 PGKRFSAL

>member
-1 MKEAGSLLVEL
+1 MKEAGSLLVEI
-12 LENQKVDRVFCVPGE
+12 LENQKVERVFCVPGE

-43 ILCKHEGAASIMAEA
+43 VLCKHEGAASIMAEA
-58 DGKLTGRPGIAF
+58 DGKLNGRPGIAF

-76 ATNAAAGV
+76 ATNAAAGI

-114 DYQQFYGGM
+114 DYQQFFGGM
-123 AKLVIEVQQ
+123 AKLVVEVQQ
-132 ADRLSEIFSRAYYTA
+132 ADRLPEIVSRAYHTA
-147 MSGRPGPVV
+147 MSGRPGPVI
-156 IALPENMLTEK
+156 IALPENMLTESTNSK
-167 TDKKATGF
+167 PFGY
-175 IDQVSSAPSTKNLAQ
+175 VNSSSSAPSTNDLAQ
-190 FIEEIKAS
+190 FIEEIKSA
-198 SKPILVLG
+198 KNPILILG
-206 GSLWSEKAEK
+206 GSVWSNDAAK
-216 DLISISEMLGL
+216 DLESISEMLGL

-235 QSLFNNLHQN
+235 QSFYNNLHEN
-245 YGGDLGLGVNPKIIK
+245 YGGDLGLGVNPKLIE
-260 RINESDYIVLL
+260 RINKSDYLVLL
-271 GARLSENPSQG
+271 GGRLSENPSQG

-288 PDHNKKIVHIH
+288 PEHNNRVVHIH

-307 IYNPHLAIVANP
+307 IYKPHLGIACSP
-319 IEFVSALENALR
+319 ISFVNALNNALK

-337 QEKMEVNANKA
+337 SSENQINTNQA
-348 HEDYIEWGDMPLE
+348 HEEYLEWGNMPLE
-361 APNSGVDLTAAFRAL
+361 APNSGVDLTSAFRSL
-376 REKLEPD
+376 RENLEPN

-400 FRFTKPKTQLAPI
+400 FRFSQFRTQLAPI

-419 GLPSAIAA
+419 GLPAAIAA
-427 KLRFPDQ
+427 KLRYPNQ
-434 MVIALA
+434 TVIALA

-460 AVIVLVIDNEMYGT
+460 AVIVFVIDNEMYGT

-481 NYKGKYKHTGLVNPD
+481 NYKGKYKHTGLINPD
-496 FADLAKAMGGQGYTV
+496 FNKLAVAMGGQGYTV
-511 KNTEDFYDIFV
+511 NNTEDFMNIFND
-522 QAKNWANKNNL
+522 AKDWTSKNNL

-547 PGKRFSSL
+547 PGKRFNSL

>member
-76 ATNAAAGV
+76 ATNAAAGI

-235 QSLFNNLHQN
+235 QSLFNNLHKN

-288 PDHNKKIVHIH
+288 PDHNKKIVHIY

-307 IYNPHLAIVANP
+307 IYNPHLGIVANP

-337 QEKMEVNANKA
+337 QEKMEFNANKA

-361 APNSGVDLTAAFRAL
+361 APNSGVDLTAAFRVL

-400 FRFTKPKTQLAPI
+400 FRFTKPRTQLAPI

-427 KLRFPDQ
+427 KLRHPDQ